1 MSSSSSLAAA
11 RRRRVGGAPGP
22 NVPNNSS
29 TKQSNNSS
37 KVSQNKQTN
46 PFILLQKHDI
56 EIFALKQAIKDMK
69 NNSVNAPLNVPV
81 QETNN
86 NTNINIDELSNIVTN
101 NIQNTLD
108 LNAFVENDQQ
118 LFTNIEELRS
128 LINSQ
133 QLLINELNNTLYY
146 IINNLNLNTLDKE
159 KEVNYEEVY
168 NEECLEVED
177 TRNDLNKKSVTINE
191 DENTIQDIQVNPDAN
206 LEIPPVD

>member
-11 RRRRVGGAPGP
+11 RRRRAGGAPGP
-22 NVPNNSS
+22 NVSNNNS

-37 KVSQNKQTN
+37 KDYQNKQTN
-46 PFILLQKHDI
+46 PFALLQKHDI
-56 EIFALKQAIKDMK
+56 EIFALKQSIKDMK
-69 NNSVNAPLNVPV
+69 NNSVNAPLNIPV
-81 QETNN
+81 QETSN

-128 LINSQ
+128 LVNSQ
-133 QLLINELNNTLYY
+133 QLLINQLNNTLYY

-159 KEVNYEEVY
+159 KEVN

-177 TRNDLNKKSVTINE
+177 TINDLTEKSVTINE
-191 DENTIQDIQVNPDAN
+191 DENTIQEIPENPDEN